1 MEKRDA
7 RFLRTVE
14 EASVPFS
21 EREQSHVLTVSALR
35 VEGRR
40 RQHLKRE
47 RGKEPAMGGGALSSY
62 PSQSQQRETA
72 PLAQGQVAAM
82 VVTAIMEKTMAG
94 RGDSC
99 SGREGQQFCGDQQCG
114 AALSPGQVKEGQKWG

>member
-40 RQHLKRE
+40 RQHLKQE

-72 PLAQGQVAAM
+72 PSAQGQVAAM
-82 VVTAIMEKTMAG
+82 VVTAIWRRQWLEEATPAVAA
-94 RGDSC
+94 
-99 SGREGQQFCGDQQCG
+99 EGQQFCGDQQRG